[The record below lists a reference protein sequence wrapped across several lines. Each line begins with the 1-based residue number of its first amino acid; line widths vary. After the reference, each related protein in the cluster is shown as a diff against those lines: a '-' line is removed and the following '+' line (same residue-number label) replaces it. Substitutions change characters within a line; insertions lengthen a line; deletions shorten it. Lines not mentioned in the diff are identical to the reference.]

1 MEKETEMTTMR
12 KSFVRTSRSQADRR
26 DHYQEVTDKIVAAL
40 EAGRKPWQRPWDPAR
55 AGLGTAPVNAA
66 TGHRYRGINSLVLGL
81 SPLSFETSEP
91 RWCSYKQAKER
102 GWQVRHGETGTT
114 IFFFK
119 KLAIGG
125 HDANVGEKSRADA
138 GDQTKFIPLLRAFTV
153 FHASQ
158 IDGIP
163 EFRTPDS
170 SKLLIQRIEAA
181 DLIMK
186 NSGADIRIGGDRAY
200 YCPSTDHIQLPPD
213 GAFRSSEGHAATA
226 LHEMSHWTGASHRLN
241 RDLTGSFGTQAY
253 SREELRAEISS
264 ALIGTILGLPTDL
277 ENHASYIG
285 SWIGILKEDKR
296 EIFRAAADAQKI
308 ADYLLNF
315 HPDYATVGGDGNEA
329 PERPARTGSLDQ
341 AA

>member
-1 MEKETEMTTMR
+1 MTTMR
-12 KSFVRTSRSQADRR
+12 KSFGRTRRSQADRR
-26 DHYQEVTDKIVAAL
+26 DHYQEVTDKIIAAL

-55 AGLGTAPVNAA
+55 AGQVTAPVNAA
-66 TGHRYRGINSLVLGL
+66 TGHRYRGINILLLGL
-81 SPLSFETSEP
+81 SPLSFETNDP

-102 GWQVRHGETGTT
+102 GWQVRRGETGTT

-119 KLAIGG
+119 KLAIGDP
-125 HDANVGEKSRADA
+125 DASGREPAHGDTS
-138 GDQTKFIPLLRAFTV
+138 DQTKVIPLLRAFTI

-158 IDGIP
+158 VDGIP
-163 EFRTPDS
+163 EFHAEES
-170 SKLLIQRIEAA
+170 SKPLIQRIEAA
-181 DLIMK
+181 DVIMK

-213 GAFRSSEGHAATA
+213 SAFRSPEGQAATA
-226 LHEMSHWTGASHRLN
+226 LHELSHWTGASHRLN

-264 ALIGTILGLPTDL
+264 ALLGTILGLPTDI

-285 SWIGILKEDKR
+285 SWIGILNEDKR

-315 HPDYATVGGDGNEA
+315 HPDYATAGKDGDNEA
-329 PERPARTGSLDQ
+329 AERPASIDSLDE